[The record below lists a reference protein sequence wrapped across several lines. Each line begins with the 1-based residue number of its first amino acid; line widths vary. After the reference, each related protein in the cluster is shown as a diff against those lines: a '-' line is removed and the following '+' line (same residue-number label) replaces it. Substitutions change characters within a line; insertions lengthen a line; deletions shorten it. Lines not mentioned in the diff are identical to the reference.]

1 MMAARL
7 ALCMSLSSLDGK
19 CRNHREREITQGQ
32 TPQSEPVMRDLPD
45 AGTQLVDAHEA
56 VDRGV
61 GREHPTQRDGS
72 VRDCFARPCEAGGE
86 ELGQAGCKQEE
97 GRVFWPCE
105 PGPDG
110 LSHEARRQQ
119 EDGRER
125 KDLWKMPERR
135 KAVDQR
141 QHDEVKRERWKV

>member
-1 MMAARL
+1 MTARL
-7 ALCMSLSSLDGK
+7 ALPMSLSSLDG
-19 CRNHREREITQGQ
+19 ERRDNGEGEIAKGQ

-56 VDRGV
+56 VDCGV

-72 VRDCFARPCEAGGE
+72 GRDCLARPCEAGGE
-86 ELGQAGCKQEE
+86 ELRQTGCKKEE
-97 GRVFWPCE
+97 SRVFRPCK

-110 LSHEARRQQ
+110 LSYETGRQQ

-135 KAVDQR
+135 KAVDPR
-141 QHDEVKRERWKV
+141 QHDKIKRERR